1 MNKTEEEKKN
11 QKMRENEEN
20 EKIILKDNEEKE
32 RIHLEEKNKLI
43 EENKKL
49 KEENEKI
56 KEKNKSLKEDFEM
69 KQKKIKKLEGI
80 KNQLTNTLKEI
91 KKYNKEEN

>member
-1 MNKTEEEKKN
+1 
-11 QKMRENEEN
+11 
-20 EKIILKDNEEKE
+20 
-32 RIHLEEKNKLI
+32 
-43 EENKKL
+43 
-49 KEENEKI
+49 
-56 KEKNKSLKEDFEM
+56 M